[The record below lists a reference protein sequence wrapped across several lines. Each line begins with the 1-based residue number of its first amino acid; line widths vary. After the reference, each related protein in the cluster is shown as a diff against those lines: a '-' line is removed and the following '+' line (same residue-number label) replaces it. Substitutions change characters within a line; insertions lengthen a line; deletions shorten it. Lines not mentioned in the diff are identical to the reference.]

1 MLHSKEAI
9 SGQWNKFRVGNKWH
23 WYNWMSIK
31 KIAVCKPD
39 TLIYQINSKW
49 IKNTQVKSDII
60 KALEEYMRKF
70 LYDCGR
76 SDAIKQGIYVDIK
89 I

>member
-9 SGQWNKFRVGNKWH
+9 SGQWNKFRVRINGIGTTVV
-23 WYNWMSIK
+23 SIK

-39 TLIYQINSKW
+39 ILIYQINSKW

-60 KALEEYMRKF
+60 KALEEYMKEF

-76 SDAIKQGIYVDIK
+76 SDAIKQGIYV
-89 I
+89 